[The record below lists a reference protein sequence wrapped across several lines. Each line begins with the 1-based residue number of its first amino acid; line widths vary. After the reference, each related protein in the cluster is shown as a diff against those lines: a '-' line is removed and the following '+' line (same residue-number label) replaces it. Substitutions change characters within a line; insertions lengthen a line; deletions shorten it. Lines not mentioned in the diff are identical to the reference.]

1 MAITDPI
8 TGGETV
14 IDDLINAVSKHITD
28 PNERA
33 ELIQKIQ
40 SQAVAAAQASDQSQ
54 AQIMAAEAAQK
65 GWFNKPHIAAAWVCL
80 GALLL
85 DQIVGHGVWLSYAIG
100 HPIPEPPKFLTDQL
114 GTLLEGIFGLGGLGV
129 THGLVKQWVA
139 T

>member
-40 SQAVAAAQASDQSQ
+40 SQAVAAAQASDATQ

-65 GWFNKPHIAAAWVCL
+65 GIFNKPHLMLAWICV
-80 GALLL
+80 GALTFDLIL
-85 DQIVGHGVWLSYAIG
+85 TPLVMWGGYALG
-100 HPIPEPPKFLTDQL
+100 YPIPKPPTLTNDTVS
-114 GTLLEGIFGLGGLGV
+114 TLL
-129 THGLVKQWVA
+129 
-139 T
+139 